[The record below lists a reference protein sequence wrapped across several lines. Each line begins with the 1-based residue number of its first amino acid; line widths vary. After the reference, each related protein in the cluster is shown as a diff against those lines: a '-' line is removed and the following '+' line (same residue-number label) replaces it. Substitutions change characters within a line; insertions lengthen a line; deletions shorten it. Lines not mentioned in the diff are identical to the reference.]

1 MTARV
6 MILFVLLNLTSYSQ
20 QFARILTG
28 APVNDGGESF
38 GVAWVDINNDGFP
51 DLIISNGGAAGV
63 KQRNFIYL
71 NNGNGTFTKV
81 TSGDIIQD
89 SSISNGATIAD
100 YDNDGFPDI
109 FIANRNSNANLL
121 FKNINGT
128 SFQRISTGSI
138 VTDVGNTNGASW
150 VDYNND
156 GFVDLYAVNFMGTRF
171 LYKNNGNGTFTKID
185 TGLVVTESTTSI
197 TCSFGDY
204 DNDNLPDLFI
214 ANPGSGNEL
223 FHNEGNGY
231 FKKIISGSGVDNV
244 GISMSGTWGDYDN
257 DGYLDLFVANQQGTK
272 NFLYHNERNGTF
284 RKITTGDIV
293 NDTSWGISGSWVDYD
308 NDGYLDL
315 FVTNWNNHKNF
326 LYHNDGPPN
335 FTFTKILTGDIVND
349 IGNSMAAAWGDYDND
364 GYPDL
369 FVANRGNLNNFLY
382 KNNNTGNNWI
392 NFTCTGM
399 TSNKSAI
406 GTKVR
411 IKAKL
416 NGADT
421 WQLRE
426 ISAQQGYNSEN
437 DLRVSFGI
445 GQSTIIDSVIVQW
458 PSGIKDVFTNILSDK
473 FYKITEGSGIQIITT
488 IKNFSDSKPSEFIML
503 QNYPNPFN
511 PSTTI
516 KYSIPDAN
524 NVRIIINDVIGK
536 HVAVPVNEF
545 KPAGEYSFV
554 FNSGSLPSGIYF
566 YTLISGNLRLT
577 KKMVIMK

>member
-1 MTARV
+1 